1 MRGLS
6 HVVTDETNFPRNGRR
21 KAELGLTIL
30 AVAWATLCIAA
41 MLAVGEGIR
50 QGVLKTAQNGNGN
63 LIYLTGGMATVDHG
77 AFHQGKFLTLKMDD
91 SEVVRALP
99 DVKSVAPTAKWK
111 ERITVGDRSSWQ
123 EPLAVTSEF
132 QSMTNLVPM
141 AGGRWLNPL
150 DQKETR
156 KVVVLGYELAA
167 DLFNPNEDFSW
178 FATVT
183 LQVNPVGKKVKIGN
197 EEFIV
202 VGVLEKN
209 SAQIEL
215 GDLINY
221 SSFVPLATWK
231 RFHVNGEIGGINVQP
246 QADVDREA
254 LAKTIRQVIARKHGA
269 SVSDEQVVQVDDM
282 FLKQKSM
289 QQFLIGLQSFLG
301 IIGFVTLAV
310 AGVGIANVMYATVKR
325 STRDIGVRM
334 AVGATPTA
342 IRMHYLVQS
351 LLTMM
356 MGGAFGLAV
365 TYALV
370 SAISSIPL
378 EGNAFY
384 EQLGKPV
391 PELSWV
397 VVAIVIL
404 TLVIIGVA
412 SAWLPANRAAKVSPL
427 EALQSE

>member
-1 MRGLS
+1 MLLPMRQIFQ
-6 HVVTDETNFPRNGRR
+6 EMA
-21 KAELGLTIL
+21 AEKLRLGLTIL

-178 FATVT
+178 FAAVT

-197 EEFIV
+197 EEFTV

-246 QADVDREA
+246 QANVDREA

-356 MGGAFGLAV
+356 MGGALGLGV

>member
-1 MRGLS
+1 MLLPMRQ
-6 HVVTDETNFPRNGRR
+6 VFQEMA
-21 KAELGLTIL
+21 AEKLRLGLTIL

-183 LQVNPVGKKVKIGN
+183 LQLNPVGKKVKIGN
-197 EEFIV
+197 EEFTV

-310 AGVGIANVMYATVKR
+310 AGIGIANVMYATVKR

-356 MGGAFGLAV
+356 MGGALGLGV

>member
-1 MRGLS
+1 MLLPMRQIFQ
-6 HVVTDETNFPRNGRR
+6 EMA
-21 KAELGLTIL
+21 AEKLRLGLTIL

-183 LQVNPVGKKVKIGN
+183 LQLNPVGKKVKIGN
-197 EEFIV
+197 EEFTV

-356 MGGAFGLAV
+356 MGALGLAV

>member
-1 MRGLS
+1 MLLPMRQIFQ
-6 HVVTDETNFPRNGRR
+6 EMA
-21 KAELGLTIL
+21 AEKLRLGLTIL

-91 SEVVRALP
+91 SEIVRALP

-141 AGGRWLNPL
+141 VGGRWLNPL

-183 LQVNPVGKKVKIGN
+183 LQLNPVGKKVKIGN
-197 EEFIV
+197 EEFTV

-356 MGGAFGLAV
+356 MGGALGLGV

>member
-1 MRGLS
+1 MLLPMRQIFQEM
-6 HVVTDETNFPRNGRR
+6 V
-21 KAELGLTIL
+21 AEKLRLGLTIL

-183 LQVNPVGKKVKIGN
+183 LQVNPVGQKVKIGN
-197 EEFIV
+197 EQFTV

-356 MGGAFGLAV
+356 MGGALGLGV

>member
-1 MRGLS
+1 MLLPMRQIFQ
-6 HVVTDETNFPRNGRR
+6 EMA
-21 KAELGLTIL
+21 AEKLRLGLTIL

-183 LQVNPVGKKVKIGN
+183 LQVNPVGQKIKIGN
-197 EEFIV
+197 EEFTV

-254 LAKTIRQVIARKHGA
+254 LAKTIRQVIARKYGA

-356 MGGAFGLAV
+356 MGGALGLAV

>member
-1 MRGLS
+1 MLLPMRQIFQ
-6 HVVTDETNFPRNGRR
+6 EMA
-21 KAELGLTIL
+21 AEKLRLGLTIL

-91 SEVVRALP
+91 SEIVRALP

-183 LQVNPVGKKVKIGN
+183 LQVNPVGQKVKIGN
-197 EEFIV
+197 EEFTV

-221 SSFVPLATWK
+221 SSFLPLATWK

-342 IRMHYLVQS
+342 IRIHYLVQS

-356 MGGAFGLAV
+356 MGGALGLAV

>member
-1 MRGLS
+1 MLLPMRQIFQ
-6 HVVTDETNFPRNGRR
+6 EMA
-21 KAELGLTIL
+21 AEKLRLGLTIL

-183 LQVNPVGKKVKIGN
+183 LQVNPVGQKVKIGN
-197 EEFIV
+197 EEFTV

-209 SAQIEL
+209 SAQIEQ

-356 MGGAFGLAV
+356 MGGALGLGV

-370 SAISSIPL
+370 SAISSLPL

>member
-1 MRGLS
+1 MLLPMRQIFQ
-6 HVVTDETNFPRNGRR
+6 EMA
-21 KAELGLTIL
+21 AEKLRLGLTIL

-197 EEFIV
+197 EEFTV

-209 SAQIEL
+209 SAQIEQ

-356 MGGAFGLAV
+356 MGGALGLAV

-378 EGNAFY
+378 QGNAFY

>member
-1 MRGLS
+1 MLLPMRQIFQ
-6 HVVTDETNFPRNGRR
+6 EMA
-21 KAELGLTIL
+21 AEKLRLGLTIL

-77 AFHQGKFLTLKMDD
+77 AFHQGKFLTLKVDD

-99 DVKSVAPTAKWK
+99 DVKSVAPTVKWK
-111 ERITVGDRSSWQ
+111 ERITVGDRNSWQ

-132 QSMTNLVPM
+132 LSMTNLVPM

-183 LQVNPVGKKVKIGN
+183 LQVNPVGQKVKIGN
-197 EEFIV
+197 EEFTV

-209 SAQIEL
+209 SAQIEQ

-246 QADVDREA
+246 QADVEREA
-254 LAKTIRQVIARKHGA
+254 LAKTIRQVIARRHGA

-356 MGGAFGLAV
+356 TGGALGLGV

>member
-1 MRGLS
+1 MLLPMRQIFQ
-6 HVVTDETNFPRNGRR
+6 EMA
-21 KAELGLTIL
+21 AEKLRLGLTIL

-50 QGVLKTAQNGNGN
+50 QGVLETAQNGNGN

-183 LQVNPVGKKVKIGN
+183 LQLNPVGKKVKIGN
-197 EEFIV
+197 EEFTV

-356 MGGAFGLAV
+356 MGGALGLGV

>member
-1 MRGLS
+1 MLLPMRQIFQ
-6 HVVTDETNFPRNGRR
+6 EMA
-21 KAELGLTIL
+21 AEKLRLGLTIL

-91 SEVVRALP
+91 SEIVRALP

-183 LQVNPVGKKVKIGN
+183 LQVNPVGQKVKIGN
-197 EEFIV
+197 EQFTV

-356 MGGAFGLAV
+356 MGGALGLGV

-384 EQLGKPV
+384 EQLGKPI

-412 SAWLPANRAAKVSPL
+412 SAWLPANQAAKVSPL

>member
-1 MRGLS
+1 MLLPMRQIFQ
-6 HVVTDETNFPRNGRR
+6 EMA
-21 KAELGLTIL
+21 AEKLRLGLTIL

-123 EPLAVTSEF
+123 EPLAVMSEF

-197 EEFIV
+197 EEFTV

-269 SVSDEQVVQVDDM
+269 SVSDEQIVQVDDM

>member
-1 MRGLS
+1 MLLPLRQIFQ
-6 HVVTDETNFPRNGRR
+6 EMA
-21 KAELGLTIL
+21 AEKLRLGLTIL
-30 AVAWATLCIAA
+30 AVAWATLCITA

-197 EEFIV
+197 EEFTV

-269 SVSDEQVVQVDDM
+269 SVNDEQVVQIDDM

-356 MGGAFGLAV
+356 MGGALGLGV

>member
-1 MRGLS
+1 MLLPLRQIFQ
-6 HVVTDETNFPRNGRR
+6 EMA
-21 KAELGLTIL
+21 AEKLRLGLTIL

-111 ERITVGDRSSWQ
+111 ERINVGDRNSWQ

-183 LQVNPVGKKVKIGN
+183 LQLNPVGKKVKIGN
-197 EEFIV
+197 EEFTV

-342 IRMHYLVQS
+342 IRMHYSVQS

-356 MGGAFGLAV
+356 MGGALGLAV

>member
-1 MRGLS
+1 MLLPMRQIFQ
-6 HVVTDETNFPRNGRR
+6 EMA
-21 KAELGLTIL
+21 AEKLRLGLTIL

-111 ERITVGDRSSWQ
+111 ERITVGDRNSWQ

-183 LQVNPVGKKVKIGN
+183 LQVNPVGQKVKIGN
-197 EEFIV
+197 EEFTV

-269 SVSDEQVVQVDDM
+269 SVSDEQIVQVDDM

-356 MGGAFGLAV
+356 VGGALGLGV

>member
-1 MRGLS
+1 MLLPMRQIFQ
-6 HVVTDETNFPRNGRR
+6 EMA
-21 KAELGLTIL
+21 AEKLRLGLTIL
-30 AVAWATLCIAA
+30 AVAWATLCITA

-91 SEVVRALP
+91 SEIVRALP

-183 LQVNPVGKKVKIGN
+183 LQVNPMGQKVKIGN
-197 EEFIV
+197 EEFTV

-269 SVSDEQVVQVDDM
+269 SVSDEQIVQVDDM

-356 MGGAFGLAV
+356 MGGALGLAV

>member
-1 MRGLS
+1 MLLPMRQIFQ
-6 HVVTDETNFPRNGRR
+6 EMA
-21 KAELGLTIL
+21 AEKLRLGLTIL

-111 ERITVGDRSSWQ
+111 ERITVGDGSSWQ

-197 EEFIV
+197 EEFTV

-246 QADVDREA
+246 QANVDREA

-269 SVSDEQVVQVDDM
+269 SVSDEQIVQVDDM

-356 MGGAFGLAV
+356 MGGALGLGV

>member
-1 MRGLS
+1 MLLPMRQIFQ
-6 HVVTDETNFPRNGRR
+6 EMA
-21 KAELGLTIL
+21 AEKLRLGLTIL

-91 SEVVRALP
+91 SEIVRALP

-197 EEFIV
+197 EEFTV

-209 SAQIEL
+209 SAQIEQ

-356 MGGAFGLAV
+356 MGGALGLGV

-412 SAWLPANRAAKVSPL
+412 SAWLPVNRAAKVSPL

>member
-1 MRGLS
+1 MLLPMRQIFQ
-6 HVVTDETNFPRNGRR
+6 EMA
-21 KAELGLTIL
+21 AEKLRLGLTIL

-197 EEFIV
+197 EEFTV

-269 SVSDEQVVQVDDM
+269 SVNDEQVVQVDDM

-325 STRDIGVRM
+325 STRDIGARM

-356 MGGAFGLAV
+356 MGRALGLGV

>member
-1 MRGLS
+1 MLLPMRQIFQ
-6 HVVTDETNFPRNGRR
+6 EMA
-21 KAELGLTIL
+21 AEKLRLGLTIL

-197 EEFIV
+197 EEFTV

-246 QADVDREA
+246 EADVDREA

-269 SVSDEQVVQVDDM
+269 SVSDEQIVQVDDM

>member
-1 MRGLS
+1 MLLPMRQIFQ
-6 HVVTDETNFPRNGRR
+6 EMA
-21 KAELGLTIL
+21 AEKLRLGLTIL

-91 SEVVRALP
+91 SEIVRALP

-167 DLFNPNEDFSW
+167 DLFNPNENFSW

-197 EEFIV
+197 EEFTV

-209 SAQIEL
+209 SAQIEQ

-356 MGGAFGLAV
+356 MGGALGLGV

-370 SAISSIPL
+370 FAISSIPL

>member
-1 MRGLS
+1 MLLPMRQIFQ
-6 HVVTDETNFPRNGRR
+6 EMA
-21 KAELGLTIL
+21 AEKLRLGLTIL

-183 LQVNPVGKKVKIGN
+183 LQVNPVGQKVKIGN
-197 EEFIV
+197 EEFTV

-209 SAQIEL
+209 SAQIEQ

-269 SVSDEQVVQVDDM
+269 SVSDEQVIQVDDM

-356 MGGAFGLAV
+356 MGGALGLGV

-404 TLVIIGVA
+404 TLMIIGVA

>member
-1 MRGLS
+1 MLLPMRQIFQ
-6 HVVTDETNFPRNGRR
+6 EMA
-21 KAELGLTIL
+21 AEKLRLGLTIL

-111 ERITVGDRSSWQ
+111 ERINVGDRSSWQ

-197 EEFIV
+197 EEFTV

-356 MGGAFGLAV
+356 MGGALGLGV

-370 SAISSIPL
+370 SAIRSIPL

>member
-1 MRGLS
+1 MLLPMRQIFQ
-6 HVVTDETNFPRNGRR
+6 EMA
-21 KAELGLTIL
+21 AEKLRLGLTIL

-197 EEFIV
+197 EEFTV

-209 SAQIEL
+209 SAQIEQ

-221 SSFVPLATWK
+221 SSFVPLATWR

-356 MGGAFGLAV
+356 MGGALGLGV

>member
-1 MRGLS
+1 MLLPMRQIFQ
-6 HVVTDETNFPRNGRR
+6 EMA
-21 KAELGLTIL
+21 AEKLRLGLTIL

-197 EEFIV
+197 EEFTV

-356 MGGAFGLAV
+356 MGGALGLGV

-370 SAISSIPL
+370 SVISSIPL

>member
-1 MRGLS
+1 MLLPMRQIFQ
-6 HVVTDETNFPRNGRR
+6 EMA
-21 KAELGLTIL
+21 AEKLRLGLTIL

-197 EEFIV
+197 EEFTV

-209 SAQIEL
+209 SAQIEQ

-254 LAKTIRQVIARKHGA
+254 LAKTIRQVIVRKHGA

-356 MGGAFGLAV
+356 MGGALGLGV

-378 EGNAFY
+378 EGSAFY

>member
-1 MRGLS
+1 MLLPMRQIFQ
-6 HVVTDETNFPRNGRR
+6 EMA
-21 KAELGLTIL
+21 AEKLRLGLTIL

-183 LQVNPVGKKVKIGN
+183 LQVNPVGQKVKIGN
-197 EEFIV
+197 EEFTV

-246 QADVDREA
+246 QANVDREA

-356 MGGAFGLAV
+356 MGGALGLGV

>member
-1 MRGLS
+1 MLLPMRQIFQ
-6 HVVTDETNFPRNGRR
+6 EMA
-21 KAELGLTIL
+21 AEKLRLGLTIL

-111 ERITVGDRSSWQ
+111 ERITVGDRNSWQ

-197 EEFIV
+197 EQFTV

-246 QADVDREA
+246 QANVDREA

-334 AVGATPTA
+334 AVGATPSA

>member
-1 MRGLS
+1 MLLPMRQIFQ
-6 HVVTDETNFPRNGRR
+6 EMA
-21 KAELGLTIL
+21 AEKLRLGLTIL

-91 SEVVRALP
+91 SEIVRALP

-183 LQVNPVGKKVKIGN
+183 LQVNPVGQKVKIGN
-197 EEFIV
+197 KEFTV

-356 MGGAFGLAV
+356 MGGALGLGV

>member
-1 MRGLS
+1 MLLPMRQIFQ
-6 HVVTDETNFPRNGRR
+6 EMA
-21 KAELGLTIL
+21 AEKLRLGLTIL

-123 EPLAVTSEF
+123 EPLAVTSEL

-197 EEFIV
+197 EEFTV

-356 MGGAFGLAV
+356 MGGALGLGV

>member
-1 MRGLS
+1 MLLPMRQIFQ
-6 HVVTDETNFPRNGRR
+6 EMA
-21 KAELGLTIL
+21 AEKLRLGLTIL

-91 SEVVRALP
+91 SEIVRALP

-197 EEFIV
+197 EEFTV

-246 QADVDREA
+246 QANVDREA

>member
-1 MRGLS
+1 MLLPMRQIFQ
-6 HVVTDETNFPRNGRR
+6 EMA
-21 KAELGLTIL
+21 AEKLRLGLTIL

-50 QGVLKTAQNGNGN
+50 QGVLKTAQNGHGN

-111 ERITVGDRSSWQ
+111 ERITVGDRNSWQ

-197 EEFIV
+197 EEFTV

-356 MGGAFGLAV
+356 MGGALGLGV

-397 VVAIVIL
+397 VVAIVIF

>member
-1 MRGLS
+1 MLLPMRQIFQ
-6 HVVTDETNFPRNGRR
+6 EMA
-21 KAELGLTIL
+21 AEKLRLGLTIL

-132 QSMTNLVPM
+132 QPMTNLVPM

-197 EEFIV
+197 EEFTV

-246 QADVDREA
+246 EADVDREA

-269 SVSDEQVVQVDDM
+269 SVSDEQIVQVDDM

-356 MGGAFGLAV
+356 MGGALGLAV

>member
-1 MRGLS
+1 MLLPMRQIFQ
-6 HVVTDETNFPRNGRR
+6 EMA
-21 KAELGLTIL
+21 AEKLRLGLTIL

-99 DVKSVAPTAKWK
+99 DVKNVAPTAKWK

-183 LQVNPVGKKVKIGN
+183 LQVNPVGQKVKIGN
-197 EEFIV
+197 EEFTV

-269 SVSDEQVVQVDDM
+269 SVSDEQIVQVDDM

-356 MGGAFGLAV
+356 MGGALGLGV

>member
-1 MRGLS
+1 MLLPMRQIFQ
-6 HVVTDETNFPRNGRR
+6 EMA
-21 KAELGLTIL
+21 AEKLRLGLTIL

-91 SEVVRALP
+91 SEIVRALP

-141 AGGRWLNPL
+141 EGGRWLNPL

-156 KVVVLGYELAA
+156 KVVILGYELAA

-183 LQVNPVGKKVKIGN
+183 LQVNPVGQKVKIGN
-197 EEFIV
+197 EQFTV

-209 SAQIEL
+209 SAQIEQ

-231 RFHVNGEIGGINVQP
+231 RFHVNGEIGGINLQP

-356 MGGAFGLAV
+356 MGGALGLGV

>member
-1 MRGLS
+1 MLLPMRQIFQ
-6 HVVTDETNFPRNGRR
+6 EMA
-21 KAELGLTIL
+21 AEKLRLGLTIL

-50 QGVLKTAQNGNGN
+50 EGVLKTAQNGNGN

-178 FATVT
+178 FATIT
-183 LQVNPVGKKVKIGN
+183 LQVNPVGQKVKIGN
-197 EEFIV
+197 EEFTV

-209 SAQIEL
+209 SAQIEQ

-356 MGGAFGLAV
+356 MGGALGLAV

-404 TLVIIGVA
+404 TLVVIGVA

>member
-1 MRGLS
+1 MLLPMRQIFQ
-6 HVVTDETNFPRNGRR
+6 EMA
-21 KAELGLTIL
+21 AEKLRLGLTIL

-183 LQVNPVGKKVKIGN
+183 LQVNPVGQKVKIGN
-197 EEFIV
+197 EEFTV

-209 SAQIEL
+209 SAQIEQ

-269 SVSDEQVVQVDDM
+269 SDSDEQVVQVDDM

-356 MGGAFGLAV
+356 MGGALGLGV